1 MDALP
6 TLDLSALRD
15 AYLQRRLTPSAL
27 IDVLLQRIAT
37 TSDRNIWISLMPEA
51 QLRQRARELEQRD
64 PTTLPLYGVPFA
76 IKDNIDLV
84 GLPTTAGCR
93 EFSYLPERSAPVV
106 QKLWSVPARPGV
118 PVATASMPTTSAVVP
133 AAARRW
139 RWHWASA
146 ALRWVPI
153 PLVRGAYRPLSIT

>member
-51 QLRQRARELEQRD
+51 QLRQRASR
-64 PTTLPLYGVPFA
+64 
-76 IKDNIDLV
+76 
-84 GLPTTAGCR
+84 
-93 EFSYLPERSAPVV
+93 
-106 QKLWSVPARPGV
+106 
-118 PVATASMPTTSAVVP
+118 TTSTWSASP
-133 AAARRW
+133 PPRAAASSATCPNDRRQW
-139 RWHWASA
+139 CRS
-146 ALRWVPI
+146 
-153 PLVRGAYRPLSIT
+153 